1 MFKEMSHRILSAAHN
16 LGYVIDTIA
25 LVNTKYHWSDEIIIN
40 LDKSISYDS
49 FFFLNREFY
58 LKFQSKSKSII
69 FL

>member
-1 MFKEMSHRILSAAHN
+1 M
-16 LGYVIDTIA
+16 GYVIDTIA